1 MAVSAGPAVSATE
14 GVHPAA
20 GETKAAPG
28 AQLEH
33 ADAPPK
39 LYVLA
44 GHAVQVAAPAP
55 EYVPAAQAAQ
65 PVALTVPGDVTV
77 PLKPG
82 AQTVQAETAV
92 LPAAEVETPAGQ
104 ETQAAA
110 LAAPTAGE

>member
-1 MAVSAGPAVSATE
+1 MHPAVAD
-14 GVHPAA
+14 
-20 GETKAAPG
+20 TKAAPG
-28 AQLEH
+28 EQLEH

-39 LYVLA
+39 LYELA

-65 PVALTVPGDVTV
+65 PAALAVPGDVTV

-104 ETQAAA
+104 ETQVAA
-110 LAAPTAGE
+110 LAAPTNDE

>member
-1 MAVSAGPAVSATE
+1 MSAAPAVSKSEDVQPDVEDTRAE
-14 GVHPAA
+14 SA
-20 GETKAAPG
+20 

-55 EYVPAAQAAQ
+55 ENVPGAQAAQ
-65 PVALTVPGDVTV
+65 PAAFVVPGDVTV

-92 LPAAEVETPAGQ
+92 LPAVGVETPAGQ
-104 ETQAAA
+104 GTQAAA
-110 LAAPTAGE
+110 LTAPTADE